1 MMSEASVEVVLN
13 ILNKD
18 TTKQSGSISHKF
30 SSKSGLTGRVSPSK
44 FTAHQKKRWK
54 ELFGTEAFL

>member
-1 MMSEASVEVVLN
+1 MSEAGAEIILN
-13 ILNKD
+13 MLNKD
-18 TTKQSGSISHKF
+18 TAKQSGSVSHKF

-54 ELFGTEAFL
+54 ELFGTEEFL